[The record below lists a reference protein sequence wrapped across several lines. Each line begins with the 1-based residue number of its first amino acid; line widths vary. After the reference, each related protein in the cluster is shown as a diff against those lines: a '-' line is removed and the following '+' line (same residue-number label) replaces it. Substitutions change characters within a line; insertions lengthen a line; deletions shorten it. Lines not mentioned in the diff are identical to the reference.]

1 MAASPVQPVPGMAGR
16 AGLEEQ
22 GGEQALRR
30 GHRGSRQELG
40 SGCPRP
46 GVGCRETASPT
57 LTHAAPVHSPV
68 RGVAGGPMPSS
79 AAVRTSLRLA
89 ARCHLQGCRCAW
101 HRQLD
106 KRPRGGRPS
115 NVPTCAAAQTAICR
129 AVRLPGGK
137 PDGEP
142 WSEHPGELWLRGGG
156 GLRRDDG
163 PSAHAPARSPR
174 TLGGVGGP
182 QCADI
187 ACALV
192 AGLVA
197 AGGNREPAA

>member
-1 MAASPVQPVPGMAGR
+1 MSTERTPRITPGTRVRLPAARARLPGDGQSYTGSRCASPFSGARRCWRPDAVVGRCEDQFAPGSPLLPL
-16 AGLEEQ
+16 GLP
-22 GGEQALRR
+22 LR
-30 GHRGSRQELG
+30 
-40 SGCPRP
+40 
-46 GVGCRETASPT
+46 
-57 LTHAAPVHSPV
+57 
-68 RGVAGGPMPSS
+68 VA
-79 AAVRTSLRLA
+79 R
-89 ARCHLQGCRCAW
+89 
-101 HRQLD
+101 RQLD

-156 GLRRDDG
+156 DLRRDDG
-163 PSAHAPARSPR
+163 PGAFAPARSPR

-197 AGGNREPAA
+197 AGGNREPAAQFADRGEFFAHHPFGQAV